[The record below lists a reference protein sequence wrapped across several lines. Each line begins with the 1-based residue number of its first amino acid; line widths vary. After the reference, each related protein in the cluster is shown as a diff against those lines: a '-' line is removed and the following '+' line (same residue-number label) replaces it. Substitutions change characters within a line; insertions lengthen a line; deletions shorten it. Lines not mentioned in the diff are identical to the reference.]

1 MLSWIKEGK
10 NSSTILHIL
19 SITFVSLAFLLALI
33 TNFGNEEL
41 SRIVDLL
48 KNDGAKAY
56 AIFGLVALIFLGAII
71 AFIFYGSLLIHFL
84 ARMVFRIPLSFK
96 DFYQIMKVFYIFL
109 AFAITWQIFNSK
121 NVLIS
126 VIFNPFI
133 IFGVIVM
140 CFLFHILS
148 KTNWHKPILFGLF
161 IYFSYIAI
169 TFAVLE

>member
-109 AFAITWQIFNSK
+109 AFFRRYCH
-121 NVLIS
+121 VLSIPYF
-126 VIFNPFI
+126 VQNKLAKTHLIWFI
-133 IFGVIVM
+133 H
-140 CFLFHILS
+140 LF
-148 KTNWHKPILFGLF
+148 F
-161 IYFSYIAI
+161 IYSNYFCGIRI
-169 TFAVLE
+169 I